1 MDVLKENWSPVW
13 ELRSCC
19 LAVGALLES
28 PEEGSPLN
36 VDAANL
42 IRCKDWVAFD
52 SMAKMFT
59 SLAIQ
64 TTP

>member
-36 VDAANL
+36 VDAGVFCFL
-42 IRCKDWVAFD
+42 
-52 SMAKMFT
+52 
-59 SLAIQ
+59 SL
-64 TTP
+64 PFGKGDG